1 MMKAYAGP
9 SNGRSGGNS
18 TRSGSGSGGNVIQ
31 KAGRAIRNGISN
43 VVDRVRGR

>member
-18 TRSGSGSGGNVIQ
+18 TRSGRGGNAIQ
-31 KAGRAIRNGISN
+31 RAGRAIRNGISN
-43 VVDRVRGR
+43 AVNRVRGR

>member
-18 TRSGSGSGGNVIQ
+18 TRSGRGGNVIQ
-31 KAGRAIRNGISN
+31 RAGRAIRNGISN
-43 VVDRVRGR
+43 VVNRVRGR

>member
-18 TRSGSGSGGNVIQ
+18 TRSGRGGNVIQ
-31 KAGRAIRNGISN
+31 RAGRARHTAKSKKALG
-43 VVDRVRGR
+43 

>member
-18 TRSGSGSGGNVIQ
+18 TRSDKGGNAIQ
-31 KAGRAIRNGISN
+31 KAGKAIRNGISN
-43 VVDRVRGR
+43 VVNRVRGR

>member
-18 TRSGSGSGGNVIQ
+18 TRSGRGGNTIQ
-31 KAGRAIRNGISN
+31 RAGKAIRNGISN
-43 VVDRVRGR
+43 MVNRVRGR

>member
-18 TRSGSGSGGNVIQ
+18 TRNGRGGNVIQ
-31 KAGRAIRNGISN
+31 RAGRAIRNGISN
-43 VVDRVRGR
+43 VVNRVRGR

>member
-18 TRSGSGSGGNVIQ
+18 TRSGRGGNNAVQ
-31 KAGRAIRNGISN
+31 RAGKAIRNGISN
-43 VVDRVRGR
+43 AVKRVRGR